1 MISMIRGQFV
11 YTKDDYL
18 VIDVNGVGYKVYAPV
33 SSGMLVGQT
42 VTLHTYL
49 QVREDAM
56 VLFGFPHLE
65 QLELFELLISVS
77 GMGPKG
83 ALGVLT
89 HLATGRVRQAVLTED
104 IATLT
109 KIPGVGKKTAQRL
122 VLELKDKFKPGSED
136 EAVLLVG
143 VNNSVADQAL
153 DALISLGYS
162 ASEAKKAMAQASKN
176 SDASMGV
183 EDLIKLALK
192 QLM

>member
-1 MISMIRGQFV
+1 
-11 YTKDDYL
+11 
-18 VIDVNGVGYKVYAPV
+18 
-33 SSGMLVGQT
+33 
-42 VTLHTYL
+42 
-49 QVREDAM
+49 
-56 VLFGFPHLE
+56 
-65 QLELFELLISVS
+65 
-77 GMGPKG
+77 
-83 ALGVLT
+83 
-89 HLATGRVRQAVLTED
+89 VRQAVLTED

-136 EAVLLVG
+136 ETVLLVG